1 MKKII
6 SLSLAVM
13 LLVST
18 IPSVYAADTNNYD
31 QGTQVVYTANGA
43 ESYTVTVPAV
53 MQPGQTSEVKLEG
66 TWAENRVVNV
76 TADATVT
83 LVNSINSQDTKILN
97 IDFVGG
103 ISATGSNVSSQTFT
117 KPISV
122 ANISDAL
129 FGEWRGTFNYNVST
143 TDAVRRP
150 MFAIMH
156 KPSGSVTKPAENE
169 TFSIY
174 GFDMDEGYS
183 DNSEDIN
190 YTAGTYSVKAEAF
203 DVVAVGTK
211 DIVADFYGEQS
222 TFKLPKAL
230 SGLTAEELGEY
241 TLIVDWNTYETWV
254 DFAIKTFTLPNG
266 STIDIPSI
274 CYAYKYADD
283 TEVVFGEDNYI
294 PLYGID
300 ESTNTFYLTTRS
312 SVVQENMKL
321 FVDGRAAL
329 TNIILVAL
337 GFPEV

>member
-1 MKKII
+1 MKKMI
-6 SLSLAVM
+6 SLLLAVM
-13 LLVST
+13 LLVSAA
-18 IPSVYAADTNNYD
+18 PSVYAADTNNYD
-31 QGTQVVYTANGA
+31 QGTQVIYTANGA

-117 KPISV
+117 KTISV
-122 ANISDAL
+122 ANISNAL
-129 FGEWRGTFNYNVST
+129 FGKWSGTFNYNVT
-143 TDAVRRP
+143 IADAVRRP
-150 MFAIMH
+150 MFGVMH
-156 KPSGSVTKPAENE
+156 KPSGTITKPAEND
-169 TFSIY
+169 TFSIF
-174 GFDMDEGYS
+174 GFDVRNGLSSS
-183 DNSEDIN
+183 DEDIN
-190 YTAGTYSVKAEAF
+190 YAAGTYSVVAESF
-203 DVVAVGTK
+203 GLNVPGEQ

-222 TFKLPKAL
+222 TFKLPKNL
-230 SGLTAEELGEY
+230 NGMTAAELGEY
-241 TLIVDWNTYETWV
+241 TLIVDWDTYETWV
-254 DFAIKTFTLPNG
+254 DFAIKTFTLPDG

-274 CYAYKYADD
+274 CYAYKHSDD

-312 SVVQENMKL
+312 SLVQENMKL

-329 TNIILVAL
+329 TNTILVAL
-337 GFPEV
+337 GLPEV